1 MSTLFIL
8 AVALF
13 SPEAPASQPSA
24 APAAKAAQQ
33 PNLMGAEKLVH
44 RGAAFALAESISIDA
59 VAKDPKSFDG
69 KTVQVTGTV
78 NGVCVKK
85 GCWMT
90 IAGQDPATRA
100 RVTFKDY
107 GFFVPLDSAAT
118 QGRIEGVV
126 SLKTMSHDERAHLA
140 EDGGK
145 SIDEIP
151 EHELRVEATAV
162 ELRRL

>member
-1 MSTLFIL
+1 MSTFFIL

-13 SPEAPASQPSA
+13 SPAPASQPSA
-24 APAAKAAQQ
+24 TPAVKAPKAA
-33 PNLMGAEKLVH
+33 NMMGAEKLIH
-44 RGAAFALAESISIDA
+44 RGAAFALTESISIDA
-59 VAKDPKSFDG
+59 VAKDPKAFDG

-90 IAGQDPATRA
+90 IAGENPATRA

-107 GFFVPLDSAAT
+107 GFFVPLDSTASK
-118 QGRIEGVV
+118 GKIEGVV
-126 SLKTMSHDERAHLA
+126 SLKTMTQAERAHLA
-140 EDGGK
+140 QDGGK
-145 SIDEIP
+145 KIEEIP
-151 EHELRVEATAV
+151 EHELRVVASAV